1 MAETHDEVRI
11 YDGETG
17 RLMRPD
23 PESNRVS
30 LLPAGRYE
38 PEPEGYIRILW
49 GQNMLADV
57 VAGRYRAVVCGVNDT
72 DNSHGIIAQL
82 VEKVPS
88 SQWTAAGV
96 TSYAKMF
103 QQSVAVHAAHDREP
117 YVLKYDLDRVVIF
130 ALLRPS
136 GQSHFTLDDLS
147 TGFRTVSKMLEGRSD
162 RLPACTVSFLG
173 ARSNRLVESA
183 TGEGSQ
189 REPSFESVLRTM
201 FQSGFLG
208 DIYPSLS
215 MWDQGDTGVF
225 ASYPFP
231 EGIDRMREG
240 SS

>member
-1 MAETHDEVRI
+1 MADTHDEVRI

-17 RLMRPD
+17 RLMQPD
-23 PESNRVS
+23 PDANRVS

-38 PEPEGYIRILW
+38 PEPEGCIRILW

-57 VAGRYRAVVCGVNDT
+57 VAGRYRSVVCGVNDT
-72 DNSHGIIAQL
+72 DNSRGIIAQL

-103 QQSVAVHAAHDREP
+103 QQSVAVHAAQDREP
-117 YVLKYDLDRVVIF
+117 YVLKYDLDRLVIF

-136 GQSHFTLDDLS
+136 GQSYFTLDDLS
-147 TGFRTVSKMLEGRSD
+147 TGFTTISKMLEGRAD
-162 RLPACTVSFLG
+162 RLPVCSVSFLG
-173 ARSNRLVESA
+173 ARSNRLVESES
-183 TGEGSQ
+183 GPGSE
-189 REPSFESVLRTM
+189 REPSFESALRTM
-201 FQSGFLG
+201 YAAGYRG
-208 DIYPSLS
+208 DIYPSLG

-231 EGIDRMREG
+231 EGVERMREG